1 MKVKFIRERL
11 ETRINFFDPI
21 KISKLKTS
29 ESANKKVMVKTSFPR
44 TPLPLGTGTRNGMLL
59 KTNKAKGCAVYL
71 KISYHLKSHLRIL
84 H

>member
-29 ESANKKVMVKTSFPR
+29 ESANKKVMVKTCHSHE
-44 TPLPLGTGTRNGMLL
+44 LHCHLALEHAM
-59 KTNKAKGCAVYL
+59 GCF
-71 KISYHLKSHLRIL
+71 
-84 H
+84 